1 MEEFSNN
8 GGLLKELARERSIRR
23 ILRVLE
29 AKRSRINDDLNQL
42 VTHLGLLFP
51 PHQRDRAAPRQSR
64 DRKMLLEALDRLERD
79 GFTDL
84 LQQIVQDS
92 EAQP

>member
-51 PHQRDRAAPRQSR
+51 PHQRDR
-64 DRKMLLEALDRLERD
+64 KMLLEALDRLERD